1 MNIAC
6 YENLQ
11 KPISAICKNPVD
23 KQTVPQ
29 IETEIEPTA
38 SDIRMSNTLRQQWK
52 GLAYWRP

>member
-6 YENLQ
+6 YKN
-11 KPISAICKNPVD
+11 SAICKNPVD

-38 SDIRMSNTLRQQWK
+38 SDIRMSNTLQQQWK